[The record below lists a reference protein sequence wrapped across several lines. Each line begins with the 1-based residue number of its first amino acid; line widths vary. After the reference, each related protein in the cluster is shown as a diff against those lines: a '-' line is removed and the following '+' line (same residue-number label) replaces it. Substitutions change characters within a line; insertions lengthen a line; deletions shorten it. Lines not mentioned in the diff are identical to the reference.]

1 MWSNKWV
8 HSSAYGGETT
18 RVVADHINS
27 TAVKFHPN
35 IPPRALSNPF
45 MYLLTFEVHTNSMR
59 AAAGRFYYSHFSRGT
74 WSQRVND
81 LTKVL

>member
-1 MWSNKWV
+1 
-8 HSSAYGGETT
+8 
-18 RVVADHINS
+18 
-27 TAVKFHPN
+27 
-35 IPPRALSNPF
+35 